1 MGAAFANP
9 VTVGITAAAAGV
21 LALAAAIIGA
31 LSAFRVG
38 SPALR
43 RELWLR
49 TGSWAFLLPLM
60 FGPVLLGRA
69 WLIGATAVLGLV
81 CLTEFGRATGLFR
94 ERVVT
99 AVVALGILVVNF
111 AALDHWYG
119 FFVALWPLTT
129 AVLAASSIPQDRPA
143 GYIQRTALGILAYML
158 FGAGLSHLGY
168 MGNDAGYRPFVLL
181 LLSATAL
188 NDVAAFTCGKLIG
201 GPKLLPLTS
210 PNKTISG
217 AVGALLV
224 TTALMTGVGWWVFR
238 GTPLQSVPLLALLG
252 VIVSV
257 AGQGGDLVLSS
268 IKRDLGI
275 KDMGVVLPGHGGVL
289 DRFNSLLLVAP
300 AAFHYVGYLVGWGL
314 DQPTRVIT
322 GGG

>member
-9 VTVGITAAAAGV
+9 VTVGITAAAGGV

-31 LSAFRVG
+31 LSAFRIG
-38 SPALR
+38 SPELR

-49 TGSWAFLLPLM
+49 TGSWAVLLPLM
-60 FGPVLLGRA
+60 FGPVLAGRA
-69 WLIGATAVLGLV
+69 WLIGATTVLGLV
-81 CLTEFGRATGLFR
+81 CLAEFGRATGLFR
-94 ERVVT
+94 ERLVT
-99 AVVALGILVVNF
+99 AVVALGIVAVNF
-111 AALDHWYG
+111 AALDHWYH

-129 AVLAASSIPQDRPA
+129 AVLAACSIPQDRPG

-158 FGAGLSHLGY
+158 FGAGLAHVGY
-168 MGNDAGYRPFVLL
+168 MGNDAEYRPFVLL
-181 LLSATAL
+181 LLSATAI
-188 NDVAAFTCGKLIG
+188 NDVAAFTCGKIMG
-201 GPKLLPLTS
+201 GPKLLPHTS

-217 AVGALLV
+217 ALGALAV
-224 TTALMTGVGWWVFR
+224 TTALVTGVGWFVFR
-238 GTPLQSVPLLALLG
+238 GTLLQSLPLLALLG
-252 VIVSV
+252 AIVSI

-275 KDMGVVLPGHGGVL
+275 KDMGTVLPGHGGVL

-300 AAFHYVGYLVGWGL
+300 AAFHYVQYVVGFGV
-314 DQPTRVIT
+314 DQPARVLT